1 MIMIMKNSLIP
12 INFLK
17 TPTDNTSTPA
27 ELKDFWKKVFPLILY
42 REKHF
47 GSVWKNATEE
57 EIFTELVFCL
67 FTPQSKAVPC
77 WSAVNDLAVKNMI
90 FNSKGEDIAK
100 VISKVRFR
108 NNKAKYLVEARK
120 LFTIDSKIKI
130 KEKLKSF
137 KNIYKLRKWLTD
149 NIKGIGYKEAGHFL
163 RNVGI
168 GKDLAI
174 LDRHILKNLKVYG
187 AIKEIPEKLN
197 VKTYLETEKQ
207 MQDFAKNLKIPMSH
221 LDMLFWCKNTGGIFK

>member
-1 MIMIMKNSLIP
+1 MKNNLIQ
-12 INFLK
+12 ISFLK
-17 TPTDNTSTPA
+17 TPTDNSSTA
-27 ELKDFWKKVFPLILY
+27 IGLKNFWKKVFPLISY

-47 GSVWKNATEE
+47 DDVWKNATEE

-67 FTPQSKAVPC
+67 FTPQSKAVSC
-77 WSAVNDLAVKNMI
+77 WSAVNELADKNMI
-90 FNSKGEDIAK
+90 FSSKDEDIAK

-120 LFTIDSKIKI
+120 LFMVDSKIKI

-137 KNIYKLRKWLTD
+137 KNICELRKWLID

-163 RNVGI
+163 RNIGI
-168 GKDLAI
+168 GKGLAV
-174 LDRHILKNLKVYG
+174 LDRHILKNLKAYG
-187 AIKEIPEKLN
+187 AIKKIPEKLS

-207 MQDFAKNLKIPMSH
+207 MQDFAKSIGIPMSH
-221 LDMLFWCKNTGGIFK
+221 LDMLFWCKDTGGIFK

>member
-1 MIMIMKNSLIP
+1 MKNNLIP

-17 TPTDNTSTPA
+17 TPTDNSITVA
-27 ELKDFWKKVFPLILY
+27 GLKNFWKKVLPLILY

-47 GSVWKNATEE
+47 DDIWKTATEE
-57 EIFTELVFCL
+57 EIFAEFVFCL
-67 FTPQSKAVPC
+67 FTPQSKAVSC
-77 WSAVNDLAVKNMI
+77 WSAVNELVCKNMI
-90 FNSKGEDIAK
+90 FNSKEEDVAK

-137 KNIYKLRKWLTD
+137 KNIYELRKWLIC

-163 RNVGI
+163 RNIGI
-168 GKDLAI
+168 GKNFAI

-207 MQDFAKNLKIPMSH
+207 MQGFAKNIGVPMSH

>member
-1 MIMIMKNSLIP
+1 MKNNLIP
-12 INFLK
+12 ISFLK
-17 TPTDNTSTPA
+17 TPTDNSNTA
-27 ELKDFWKKVFPLILY
+27 AGLKDFWKKVFPFISY

-47 GSVWKNATEE
+47 DDVWKNATEE
-57 EIFTELVFCL
+57 EIFAELVFCL
-67 FTPQSKAVPC
+67 FTPQSKAVSC
-77 WSAVNDLAVKNMI
+77 WSAVNELAGKNMI
-90 FNSKGEDIAK
+90 FNSKDEDIAK

-137 KNIYKLRKWLTD
+137 KNIYELRKWLID

-163 RNVGI
+163 RNIGI
-168 GKDLAI
+168 GKDLAV

-187 AIKEIPEKLN
+187 AIKKIPEKLN

-207 MQDFAKNLKIPMSH
+207 MQDFAKNIGIPMSH

>member
-1 MIMIMKNSLIP
+1 MKNSLIP
-12 INFLK
+12 ISFLE
-17 TPTDNTSTPA
+17 TPTDNSSTTA
-27 ELKDFWKKVFPLILY
+27 GLKDFWKKVIPLILY

-47 GSVWKNATEE
+47 DNIWKNATEE
-57 EIFTELVFCL
+57 EIFAELVFCL
-67 FTPQSKAVPC
+67 FTPQSKAVSC
-77 WSAVNDLAVKNMI
+77 WFAVNDLADKNMI

-108 NNKAKYLVEARK
+108 NSKAKYLVEARK
-120 LFTIDSKIKI
+120 LFTTDSKVKI

-137 KNIYKLRKWLTD
+137 KNIYELRKWLID

-163 RNVGI
+163 RNIGI
-168 GKDLAI
+168 GRDLAI
-174 LDRHILKNLKVYG
+174 LDRHVLKNLKVYG
-187 AIKEIPEKLN
+187 AIKEMPEKLN

-207 MQDFAKNLKIPMSH
+207 MQNFAKNLEIPMSH

>member
-1 MIMIMKNSLIP
+1 MKNSLIP

-17 TPTDNTSTPA
+17 TPVDNTSTTA
-27 ELKDFWKKVFPLILY
+27 GLKDFWKKVFPIILC

-57 EIFTELVFCL
+57 EIFTEFVFCL
-67 FTPQSKAVPC
+67 FTPQSKAVTC
-77 WSAVNDLAVKNMI
+77 WSAVSDLANKNMI
-90 FNSKGEDIAK
+90 FDSKVEDIAK
-100 VISKVRFR
+100 VIGKVRFR

-120 LFTIDSKIKI
+120 LFTIDSKMKI

-137 KNIYKLRKWLTD
+137 KNIYGLRKWLVD

-163 RNVGI
+163 RNVGM

-187 AIKEIPEKLN
+187 AIKEMPDKLN

-207 MQDFAKNLKIPMSH
+207 MQDFAKNLEIPISH

>member
-1 MIMIMKNSLIP
+1 MKNSLIP
-12 INFLK
+12 ISFLK
-17 TPTDNTSTPA
+17 TPINNSSTA
-27 ELKDFWKKVFPLILY
+27 AGLKDFWKKVIPLISY

-47 GSVWKNATEE
+47 GNVWKNATEE
-57 EIFTELVFCL
+57 EIFAELVFCL
-67 FTPQSKAVPC
+67 FTPQSKAVSC
-77 WSAVNDLAVKNMI
+77 WSAVNDLANKNMI
-90 FNSKGEDIAK
+90 FNSKSEDIAK
-100 VISKVRFR
+100 VIGKVRFK

-120 LFTIDSKIKI
+120 LFTTNSKIKI

-137 KNIYKLRKWLTD
+137 KNIYELRKWLID

-163 RNVGI
+163 RNIGI

-187 AIKEIPEKLN
+187 AIKKIPEKLN

-207 MQDFAKNLKIPMSH
+207 MQDFAKNIGIPMSH

>member
-1 MIMIMKNSLIP
+1 MKNNLIP
-12 INFLK
+12 ISFLK
-17 TPTDNTSTPA
+17 TPTDNSSTVA
-27 ELKDFWKKVFPLILY
+27 GLKDFWGKVFPLILC

-47 GSVWKNATEE
+47 EDVWGNATEE
-57 EIFTELVFCL
+57 EIFAELVFCL
-67 FTPQSKAVPC
+67 FTPQSKAVLC
-77 WSAVNDLAVKNMI
+77 WSAVNELADKNMI
-90 FNSKGEDIAK
+90 FNSKDEDIAR

-108 NNKAKYLVEARK
+108 NNKVKYLVEARK

-137 KNIYKLRKWLTD
+137 QNIYELRKWLID

-163 RNVGI
+163 RNIGI

-187 AIKEIPEKLN
+187 AIKEISEKLN

-207 MQDFAKNLKIPMSH
+207 MQDFAKNIGIPMSH